1 MAGGGGNR
9 LMPEM
14 VRERWCCVLG
24 GTQHKKNI
32 AAGTGYD
39 PIPAAA
45 FIAFYRC
52 RADRQLLRIVFQSG
66 ILFCFCQL

>member
-1 MAGGGGNR
+1 MMAGGGGINWQM
-9 LMPEM
+9 LEI
-14 VRERWCCVLG
+14 VREWWCCILG

-32 AAGTGYD
+32 AAGTGND

-52 RADRQLLRIVFQSG
+52 RADRQLLRIVFQTG
-66 ILFCFCQL
+66 ILFCQL